1 MVEGWPAV
9 CAGCSTTPVIMTCSA
24 PATRAAPPT
33 PAHPAVIHCC
43 DALRAIE
50 ASKRCSPPSALT
62 PCCSGQHSTA
72 QHSTAQHS
80 TAQHSTAQHSRAQHS
95 TAQHSIAQHST
106 AQHST
111 AQHST
116 AQHSI
121 AQHSTAQ
128 HSTAQHSWWLRGC
141 LTAPVIAPAS
151 RCLSQSLTCCA
162 GLALPFTASQI
173 NQVQFANPDSAVLQ
187 HHGQPQSWHEV
198 MPASVVA

>member
-62 PCCSGQHSTA
+62 PCCSGQHST
-72 QHSTAQHS
+72 
-80 TAQHSTAQHSRAQHS
+80 
-95 TAQHSIAQHST
+95 AQHST